1 MKNKIEFEEVPK
13 VQLPKKMSYFNV
25 KEAYYALFSELEDNM
40 GELTDDLEA
49 RIKELDIKLE
59 DKMHSIFFI
68 KKEKENDILML
79 KDEVT
84 RLTGKVKSITNVISK
99 VKEIG
104 LDAVLEFGAN
114 GKSGNKTLKYPDL
127 SIWTVNRESL
137 VVPENL
143 SDAIAYGKDLLL
155 EGEEEL
161 ATKDGKLFKYT
172 ITISDLCPTCTKDII
187 KAIETVHAVYLENV
201 TLTINIDEVK
211 ERIRYNQQLLD
222 NPTLFD
228 EEPGTSEE
236 VSNEDI
242 TDVEFEDTRL
252 KNVLDY
258 KLITKP
264 SVTFK

>member
-1 MKNKIEFEEVPK
+1 MNNSIEFEEVPK

-25 KEAYYALFSELEDNM
+25 KEAYYTLFSELEDNM

-137 VVPENL
+137 VVPEDL
-143 SDAIAYGKDLLL
+143 SSAIGYGRQLLF

-161 ATKDGKLFKYT
+161 AAKDGKLFNYT
-172 ITISDLCPTCTKDII
+172 INLSELCVDCI
-187 KAIETVHAVYLENV
+187 KAIGNAIRTVHIFKDEDIVV
-201 TLTINIDEVK
+201 SINTNEIK
-211 ERIRYNQQLLD
+211 ERIRYNREIE
-222 NPTLFD
+222 NPAELF
-228 EEPGTSEE
+228 P
-236 VSNEDI
+236 
-242 TDVEFEDTRL
+242 EDTIITP
-252 KNVLDY
+252 KNVLEY
-258 KLITKP
+258 QLITKP

>member
-1 MKNKIEFEEVPK
+1 MENDSVGGVEFEAIPK

-79 KDEVT
+79 KDEIT
-84 RLTGKVKSITNVISK
+84 RLGTKVKSIDTVIKK

-137 VVPENL
+137 VIPENL
-143 SDAIAYGKDLLL
+143 SEAMAYGKNLLL
-155 EGEEEL
+155 DGEEEL
-161 ATKDGKLFKYT
+161 AAIDGKLFKYT
-172 ITISDLCPTCTKDII
+172 FTVDDLCPDGLKEII
-187 KAIETVHAVYLENV
+187 KLVETVRKIADDNV
-201 TLTINIDEVK
+201 KVAINTDEVK
-211 ERIRYNQQLLD
+211 ERIKYNREVES
-222 NPTLFD
+222 PTIFD
-228 EEPGTSEE
+228 E
-236 VSNEDI
+236 VI
-242 TDVEFEDTRL
+242 VL

-258 KLITKP
+258 QLVTKP

>member
-1 MKNKIEFEEVPK
+1 MENDNIGGIEFEAIPK

-25 KEAYYALFSELEDNM
+25 KEAYYALFSELEENC
-40 GELTDDLEA
+40 GELTDDLDA

-79 KDEVT
+79 KDEIT
-84 RLTGKVKSITNVISK
+84 RLGTKVKSIDTVIKK

-137 VVPENL
+137 VVPEDL
-143 SDAIAYGKDLLL
+143 SEAMKYGRDLLL

-161 ATKDGKLFKYT
+161 ALQDGCMFEYTLKLEH
-172 ITISDLCPTCTKDII
+172 LCVDCVKAIRG
-187 KAIETVHAVYLENV
+187 AIETVHTMTDEDILV
-201 TLTINIDEVK
+201 NIKTDIIK
-211 ERIRYNQQLLD
+211 ERIRDNKLL
-222 NPTLFD
+222 
-228 EEPGTSEE
+228 SEE
-236 VSNEDI
+236 LTIDEQRPLSN
-242 TDVEFEDTRL
+242 VFEYQL
-252 KNVLDY
+252 V
-258 KLITKP
+258 TKP

>member
-1 MKNKIEFEEVPK
+1 MENDNIGGIEFEAIPK

-25 KEAYYALFSELEDNM
+25 KEAYYALFSELEENC
-40 GELTDDLEA
+40 GELTDDLDA

-79 KDEVT
+79 NDEIT
-84 RLTGKVKSITNVISK
+84 RLGTNVKSIDIVIKK

-137 VVPENL
+137 VVPEDL
-143 SDAIAYGKDLLL
+143 SEALAYGRNLLL

-161 ATKDGKLFKYT
+161 ALQDGKLFKYT
-172 ITISDLCPTCTKDII
+172 IHLPELCVDCV
-187 KAIETVHAVYLENV
+187 KAISTAIKTVHIMKDEDIQ
-201 TLTINIDEVK
+201 ININTDEIK
-211 ERIRYNQQLLD
+211 DRIRINKQLAIEH
-222 NPTLFD
+222 PM
-228 EEPGTSEE
+228 
-236 VSNEDI
+236 
-242 TDVEFEDTRL
+242 FEDEI
-252 KNVLDY
+252 KDKHVLEY
-258 KLITKP
+258 QLVTKP

>member
-1 MKNKIEFEEVPK
+1 MENNLEGVEFEAIPK

-40 GELTDDLEA
+40 GELTDDLET

-84 RLTGKVKSITNVISK
+84 RLTGKIKSITNVISK

-143 SDAIAYGKDLLL
+143 SDVMVYGKNLLL

-161 ATKDGKLFKYT
+161 ALQDGCLFEYTLKLEHLCVDCVKAISGAIKTVHIMKDEDILVNIKT
-172 ITISDLCPTCTKDII
+172 DII
-187 KAIETVHAVYLENV
+187 
-201 TLTINIDEVK
+201 K
-211 ERIRYNQQLLD
+211 ERIRD
-222 NPTLFD
+222 NKFK
-228 EEPGTSEE
+228 
-236 VSNEDI
+236 NEDLRF
-242 TDVEFEDTRL
+242 DDGEDA
-252 KNVLDY
+252 KNVLEY
-258 KLITKP
+258 ELVIKP